1 VSDQNRPQNQYPQIQ
16 IAHRA
21 DGTAEVNGV
30 RVDPAPGQHVRDAA
44 YAAAVALVAHCP
56 GPVVAT
62 SVEADGAAFQLTL
75 YPGRSVLAADLPDAA
90 DRGRRRASGFF
101 DGIARRGAAVTPS
114 RLPVLRLGW
123 LMTAV
128 IGCVLVAAMAAVLLE
143 RGDSS
148 LVRLSV
154 QQQKEA
160 ADSGSPQAAGS
171 APSAPTTVGEVL
183 GALAQGGVA
192 GITGLGKAASP
203 ASAARSGAGSPAPA
217 ATVPAALPG
226 PPGQGASQNPEPGRS
241 VPATRPARPN
251 PAPAGSF
258 RVEGV
263 TLALLGG
270 DKKSP
275 SVTYVITVS
284 ANGQSP
290 VTLTYTYSGSRGGAT
305 VTRSMTLSGETEYAV
320 TGEIPGRPYCGQT
333 VSVSAWTFPAAGSGT
348 VSAVTTPGC

>member
-1 VSDQNRPQNQYPQIQ
+1 MSDQNRPQSQYPQIQ
-16 IAHRA
+16 IVHRA

-30 RVDPAPGQHVRDAA
+30 PVDPAPDQHVRDAA

-62 SVEADGAAFQLTL
+62 SVEADGAAFRLTL
-75 YPGRSVLAADLPDAA
+75 YPGRSVLAADPPDAA
-90 DRGRRRASGFF
+90 DRGCRRAFAFF
-101 DGIARRGAAVTPS
+101 GGIARRGAASMPT

-123 LMTAV
+123 LLTAV

-143 RGDSS
+143 RGDGS

-160 ADSGSPQAAGS
+160 ADPGLPQAVGS
-171 APSAPTTVGEVL
+171 APSAPTTVGKVL

-192 GITGLGKAASP
+192 GISRLAGASP
-203 ASAARSGAGSPAPA
+203 AAPAPA
-217 ATVPAALPG
+217 GAAGPAATATAPAALPG
-226 PPGQGASQNPEPGRS
+226 PPAPSASQGPDSGRPA
-241 VPATRPARPN
+241 PATRPARPN

-284 ANGQSP
+284 ANGRDP
-290 VTLTYTYSGSRGGAT
+290 VTLTYTYSGSGSGAAVART
-305 VTRSMTLSGETEYAV
+305 MTLSGETDYAV
-320 TGEIPGRPYCGQT
+320 TGEIPGRAYCGQT
-333 VSVSAWTFPAAGSGT
+333 VTVTAWTSPAAGSGT